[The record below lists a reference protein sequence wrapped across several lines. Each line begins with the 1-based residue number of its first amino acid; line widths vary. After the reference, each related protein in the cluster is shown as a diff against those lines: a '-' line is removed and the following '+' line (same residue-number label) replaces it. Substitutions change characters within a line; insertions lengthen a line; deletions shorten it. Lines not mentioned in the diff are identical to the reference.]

1 MNKKLMV
8 AALAVTLIGGGI
20 AGAALIPSANAD
32 AQTAKVTQTTQA
44 DNEKEVADDQ
54 VGQADNDKE
63 VADDQAGQ
71 ADNDKEVADDQAG
84 QADNDKEIA
93 DDQEGK
99 EDNDKEVSDDQAVTV
114 APSQAAVTK
123 EQVSRLLISSFQM
136 AQLRRF
142 RLNLKME
149 NPFIIL
155 RLQMPK
161 APNKKLMSIS
171 LAEPLLL
178 KMINLSCK

>member
-54 VGQADNDKE
+54 VGQADNDKA

-123 EQVSRLLISSFQM
+123 EQSIALANKQFPNGTVKKVQIES
-136 AQLRRF
+136 
-142 RLNLKME
+142 E
-149 NPFIIL
+149 NGKSVYNITITDAKGTEQEVNVDIASGTII
-155 RLQMPK
+155 
-161 APNKKLMSIS
+161 
-171 LAEPLLL
+171 AE
-178 KMINLSCK
+178 ND

>member
-32 AQTAKVTQTTQA
+32 AQTAKVTQTT
-44 DNEKEVADDQ
+44 
-54 VGQADNDKE
+54 QADNDKE

-123 EQVSRLLISSFQM
+123 EQSIALANKQFPNGTVKKVQIES
-136 AQLRRF
+136 
-142 RLNLKME
+142 E
-149 NPFIIL
+149 NGKSVYNITITDAKGTEQEVNVDIASGTII
-155 RLQMPK
+155 
-161 APNKKLMSIS
+161 
-171 LAEPLLL
+171 AE
-178 KMINLSCK
+178 ND